1 MTLEQLNNN
10 LKGNIK
16 REFWIFNSKESL
28 DKGINPIKKVR
39 TLTVYKKGYSL
50 WNNSKRIINK
60 EVKSY
65 RAYGYE
71 PNIWLIQIQY
81 GF

>member
-28 DKGINPIKKVR
+28 DEGINPIKKVR

-50 WNNSKRIINK
+50 WKNSKRIINK
-60 EVKSY
+60 EVKFCRSY
-65 RAYGYE
+65 GFK
-71 PNIWLIQIQY
+71 PDIWLILI
-81 GF
+81 